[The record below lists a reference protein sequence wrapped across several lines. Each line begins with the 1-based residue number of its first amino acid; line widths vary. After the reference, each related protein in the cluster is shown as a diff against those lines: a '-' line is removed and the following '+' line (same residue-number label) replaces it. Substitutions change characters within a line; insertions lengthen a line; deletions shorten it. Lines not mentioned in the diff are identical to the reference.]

1 MCCTELQISSLCLDV
16 LALEEGLRAGVS
28 KAVLVPERAG
38 GLRKLDL
45 RGALVISKEPWE
57 KNTTEYVVL
66 TTKKSFS
73 NTKAQF
79 KCTNPQFRPKMSR
92 K

>member
-1 MCCTELQISSLCLDV
+1 MCCTDLQISSLCLDV
-16 LALEEGLRAGVS
+16 LALEEGLRVGVS

-66 TTKKSFS
+66 TTKKVLLQHKSS
-73 NTKAQF
+73 IQMHKSSIQA
-79 KCTNPQFRPKMSR
+79 
-92 K
+92 